1 MLFTTVYQF
10 PKTPTTCEEVPTSF
24 FWLVSGSKFWV
35 LCWSA
40 AAGCVM
46 FGITGTGLGGTTRLF
61 AAAGTPDL
69 DLGGETTLL
78 VVDVELGTR
87 SHSISRQISRY

>member
-1 MLFTTVYQF
+1 
-10 PKTPTTCEEVPTSF
+10 
-24 FWLVSGSKFWV
+24 
-35 LCWSA
+35 
-40 AAGCVM
+40 M

-61 AAAGTPDL
+61 AGAGTPDL
-69 DLGGETTLL
+69 DLVGETTLL